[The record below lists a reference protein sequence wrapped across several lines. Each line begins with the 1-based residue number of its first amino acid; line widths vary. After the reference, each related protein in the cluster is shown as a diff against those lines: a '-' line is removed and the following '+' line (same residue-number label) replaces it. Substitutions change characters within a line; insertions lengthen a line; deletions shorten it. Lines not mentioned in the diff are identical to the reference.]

1 MQKSPRYIFIHNV
14 PHTAA
19 MIPLKKKKKK
29 VHKYYTK
36 LDKMSKMYISIYIC
50 LFILILQVKSG
61 TSP

>member
-19 MIPLKKKKKK
+19 MIPLKKKKK

>member
-29 VHKYYTK
+29 
-36 LDKMSKMYISIYIC
+36 SS
-50 LFILILQVKSG
+50 QVLYKTG
-61 TSP
+61 QNE